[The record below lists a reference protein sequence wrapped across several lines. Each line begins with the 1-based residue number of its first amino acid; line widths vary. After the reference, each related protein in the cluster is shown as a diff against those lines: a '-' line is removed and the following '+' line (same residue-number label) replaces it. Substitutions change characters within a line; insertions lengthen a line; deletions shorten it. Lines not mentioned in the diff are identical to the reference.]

1 MSGETSVNF
10 VPSMD
15 GSGWAG
21 GPREDRSGQKRA
33 TSACRSAPCKT
44 FGPAALMVHSH
55 VHRSLRRVLTDR
67 MVKPCL
73 QCEDKVCSSNGRISS
88 NRKSRR
94 RHRSSSSSSS
104 SAVGPTRGFEV
115 T

>member
-1 MSGETSVNF
+1 MSGDSVAALGSGETSVNF

-44 FGPAALMVHSH
+44 FAPGALMIHSCTLK
-55 VHRSLRRVLTDR
+55 SSTYLTND
-67 MVKPCL
+67 M
-73 QCEDKVCSSNGRISS
+73 
-88 NRKSRR
+88 
-94 RHRSSSSSSS
+94 
-104 SAVGPTRGFEV
+104 T
-115 T
+115 